1 MYDNKIWIKKALMT
15 NVLYFFESKLCY
27 FIGLYTSNHLKS
39 LYNSQEEI
47 VLYAFTNIK
56 IFVK

>member
-1 MYDNKIWIKKALMT
+1 MNKKGINDQCFVFMG
-15 NVLYFFESKLCY
+15 YFFESELCY
-27 FIGLYTSNHLKS
+27 FIGLYTSNHLKN
-39 LYNSQEEI
+39 LYNIQEEI